1 MRHIFTHPERCVA
14 GTIGEPG
21 ERAFFIQARDK
32 GRVISVALEKA
43 QVQAIA
49 NRLELIVAEVKK
61 SNPLISIDSFPQDDA
76 PLETPVDEEF
86 QVGAIS
92 LAWNELDQLL
102 SFELYELED
111 DEQDEL
117 EWRFFNDASCAERIS
132 FCTLTTI
139 ERSQRR
145 AHIVEWGEYSTERDA
160 TPLSREWNVMDENV
174 IWRGPLY
181 LDFEVDLR

>member
-1 MRHIFTHPERCVA
+1 MS

-21 ERAFFIQARDK
+21 ERAFFIQARNK

-61 SNPLISIDSFPQDDA
+61 SNPLVSIESFPQDDA
-76 PLETPVDEEF
+76 PLETPVDQEF

-111 DEQDEL
+111 DEHDEEGQVL
-117 EWRFFNDASCAERIS
+117 EINFSLGMAIS
-132 FCTLTTI
+132 FAQ
-139 ERSQRR
+139 RSKALVNAGRLPCPFCGIPIDPRGHLCPRANGYRR
-145 AHIVEWGEYSTERDA
+145 
-160 TPLSREWNVMDENV
+160 
-174 IWRGPLY
+174 
-181 LDFEVDLR
+181 

>member
-1 MRHIFTHPERCVA
+1 VRHIFTHPDRCVA

-21 ERAFFIQARDK
+21 ERAFFIQARNK
-32 GRVISVALEKA
+32 VRVISVALEKA

-61 SNPLISIDSFPQDDA
+61 GNPLISIESLPQDDA

-92 LAWNELDQLL
+92 LAWNELDKLI

-111 DEQDEL
+111 DENDEEGQVL
-117 EWRFFNDASCAERIS
+117 EINFSLGMAIAFVQRSKALVNAGRLPCPFCAIPIDPRGHL
-132 FCTLTTI
+132 CP
-139 ERSQRR
+139 RANGYRR
-145 AHIVEWGEYSTERDA
+145 
-160 TPLSREWNVMDENV
+160 
-174 IWRGPLY
+174 
-181 LDFEVDLR
+181 

>member
-1 MRHIFTHPERCVA
+1 MA

-21 ERAFFIQARDK
+21 ERAFFIQARNK

-61 SNPLISIDSFPQDDA
+61 SSPLISIESFPQDDA

-102 SFELYELED
+102 SFELFELED
-111 DEQDEL
+111 DEQEEEGHVL
-117 EWRFFNDASCAERIS
+117 EINFSLGMAIAFAQRSKALVNAGRLPCP
-132 FCTLTTI
+132 FCGIPIDPRGHLCP
-139 ERSQRR
+139 RANGYRR
-145 AHIVEWGEYSTERDA
+145 
-160 TPLSREWNVMDENV
+160 
-174 IWRGPLY
+174 
-181 LDFEVDLR
+181 